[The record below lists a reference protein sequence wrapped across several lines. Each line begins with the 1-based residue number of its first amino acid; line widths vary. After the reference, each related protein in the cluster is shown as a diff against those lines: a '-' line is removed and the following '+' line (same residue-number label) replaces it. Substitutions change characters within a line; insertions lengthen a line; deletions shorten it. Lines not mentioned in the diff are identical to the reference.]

1 MILKKPWLLG
11 GWKPWQSDSHVGD
24 SRRFGNVPWSAPGRP
39 AVWGRGRRPDRR
51 GNWPWPGLSLAVWRI
66 ASAEPTKMSKK
77 VGANFANMPN
87 STPFPN
93 SLKNLKKLGTWFWFA
108 VHRASTAWWSAPSL
122 LNRRS
127 EHWSDRVEEPE
138 SSSPENFSLQRSLL
152 KIQRISTVSDLEIS
166 KLFSTLEVTFLVDA
180 GWRHRRCLWGSSGWW
195 SW

>member
-77 VGANFANMPN
+77 VGATSPTCPTAHHF
-87 STPFPN
+87 
-93 SLKNLKKLGTWFWFA
+93 
-108 VHRASTAWWSAPSL
+108 RTAWRIWKSWELGSGSPSTGL
-122 LNRRS
+122 QLHGEVHQACWTGALS
-127 EHWSDRVEEPE
+127 TGVTE
-138 SSSPENFSLQRSLL
+138 SKSQSHQVL
-152 KIQRISTVSDLEIS
+152 KISRCKEVSWKFNEYLLS
-166 KLFSTLEVTFLVDA
+166 VTLK
-180 GWRHRRCLWGSSGWW
+180 
-195 SW
+195 

>member
-1 MILKKPWLLG
+1 MTSRWLETMAVWL
-11 GWKPWQSDSHVGD
+11 
-24 SRRFGNVPWSAPGRP
+24 SRRGTPDVFGNVPWSAPGRP

-66 ASAEPTKMSKK
+66 ASAEPTQMSKK
-77 VGANFANMPN
+77 VGATSPTCPTAHH
-87 STPFPN
+87 FPN
-93 SLKNLKKLGTWFWFA
+93 LKNLKKLGTWFWFA

-127 EHWSDRVEEPE
+127 EHWSDRAEEPE

-152 KIQRISTVSDLEIS
+152 KIQRISNISDLETS
-166 KLFSTLEVTFLVDA
+166 KVFSTLQVTVLVDA